1 MCSYLLYLAF
11 LFIGVFDKMLSMKKY
26 ENLAKTIY
34 DIGKLSF
41 ATLILGQFVSHK
53 FSLLVTIFGII
64 LTGSAFFVAFKIE
77 NKEEKDQ

>member
-1 MCSYLLYLAF
+1 MKL
-11 LFIGVFDKMLSMKKY
+11 ILSSNQMKKY

-53 FSLLVTIFGII
+53 FSLLVTIFGIL
-64 LTGSAFFVAFKIE
+64 LTGTAFFIAFKIE
-77 NKEEKDQ
+77 QKEDKDT

>member
-1 MCSYLLYLAF
+1 VYSYLLYLLF
-11 LFIGVFDKMLSMKKY
+11 LFIGVFDKMLTMKKY

-53 FSLLVTIFGII
+53 FSLLVTP
-64 LTGSAFFVAFKIE
+64 
-77 NKEEKDQ
+77 